1 MKFLEK
7 DLETI
12 IYESGRD
19 LLEAKG
25 LPIYGKLKRQF
36 KIGNFGIAD
45 LVEFQRP
52 FYDGPNRQYFTPG
65 RIIIYEL
72 KKEQIGISAFLQS
85 INYYKGIYEYLKLK
99 NKQHLYIIDI
109 VLIGKE
115 VDISGSFCYLSEVCC
130 LLNGTDENGTIEF
143 YKYNYTINGLEFNQC
158 QKFNLT
164 DKGF

>member
-19 LLEAKG
+19 LLEERG
-25 LPIYGKLKRQF
+25 LSIYGKLKRQV

-45 LVEFQRP
+45 LIEIQRP
-52 FYDGPNRQYFTPG
+52 FYDGPKRQFISPG

-72 KKEQIGISAFLQS
+72 KKEQVGISAFLQS
-85 INYYKGIYEYLKLK
+85 INYYKGIFQYLKLK
-99 NKQHLYIIDI
+99 NKEHLFIIDI

-115 VDISGSFCYLSEVCC
+115 VDTSGSFCYLSELCS
-130 LLNGTDENGTIEF
+130 LNNGTMEYGTIEF
-143 YKYNYTINGLEFNQC
+143 YKYDYTINGLEFKQC
-158 QKFNLT
+158 QNFNLINN
-164 DKGF
+164 GF